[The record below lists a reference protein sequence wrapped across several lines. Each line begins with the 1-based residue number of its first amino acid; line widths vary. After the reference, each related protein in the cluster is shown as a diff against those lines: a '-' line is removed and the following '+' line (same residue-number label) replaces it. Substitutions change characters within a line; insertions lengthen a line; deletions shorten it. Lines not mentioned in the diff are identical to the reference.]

1 VKVADEKRGVPLWW
15 YGVAAGLGIGAA
27 AVMWGRRS
35 ELAGISPLATSY
47 PAIGGGGGSRLEGG
61 TYLFDMEN
69 GAFPNQT
76 AAAVFVPRGYD
87 PSKPLDLS
95 IYFHGFGN
103 CVENVL
109 RDSDG
114 RCRSGGPTHHSSHLA
129 AQFEASGVN
138 GVLVLPEIRRE
149 ERTGDPGRFRQRG
162 ATAAFLHELL
172 SVKLAPVLGA
182 RDIGSIRNIC
192 LMGHSGAYTAM
203 AAVIQAGDV
212 AGQLRDVCLVD
223 ALYGNSSVFGG
234 WIRGD
239 ASGRRLVDAYTN
251 NAGTAANS
259 VSLASS
265 LRGALGAGSFWW
277 DDRDGADPQ
286 PQEIPR
292 HGAVFKR
299 SSLDHTAASRVWP
312 RLLWASSPAFDQR

>member
-1 VKVADEKRGVPLWW
+1 MTVADKKDGVPLWW
-15 YGVAAGLGIGAA
+15 YGIAAGLGVGALA
-27 AVMWGRRS
+27 AVLGNRHATA
-35 ELAGISPLATSY
+35 AGTLLG
-47 PAIGGGGGSRLEGG
+47 PAGQGAGGGARLEGG

-76 AAAVFVPRGYD
+76 AAAVFIPRGYD
-87 PSKPLDLS
+87 PSRPLDLA

-109 RDSDG
+109 RDADG
-114 RCRSGGPTHHSSHLA
+114 RCAPGGATHHSSHLA
-129 AQFEASGVN
+129 AQFDAAGVN

-149 ERTGDPGRFRQRG
+149 ERTGDPGRFRRRG

-172 SVKLAPVLGA
+172 AVKLAPVLGA
-182 RDIGSIRNIC
+182 RDVGSVRNIC

-212 AGQLRDVCLVD
+212 AEQLRDVVLVD
-223 ALYGNSSVFGG
+223 ALYGNSNVFGG
-234 WIRGD
+234 WIRAD
-239 ASGRRLVDAYTN
+239 AANRRLVDAYTN
-251 NAGTAANS
+251 DAGTAANS

-265 LRGALGAGSFWW
+265 LRGQLGAALSW
-277 DDRDGADPQ
+277 DDRSGPDPQ

-299 SSLDHTAASRVWP
+299 SALDHTAASRVWP
-312 RLLWASSPAFDQR
+312 RLAWASSPAFDPR